1 MVCGAGGARPER
13 RSPRRAATAAQGAAQ
28 DRQEPR
34 RAAREQGAALSDSIY
49 HRSGDVGCGVAR
61 LVEMLVGATV
71 DATVGATVDVVT
83 VDVVTVDARRRA
95 ERA

>member
-1 MVCGAGGARPER
+1 M
-13 RSPRRAATAAQGAAQ
+13 
-28 DRQEPR
+28 
-34 RAAREQGAALSDSIY
+34 SDSIY
-49 HRSGDVGCGVAR
+49 HRSGDVGCGMAR

-71 DATVGATVDVVT
+71 DATVGATVGATVDVVT

>member
-1 MVCGAGGARPER
+1 M
-13 RSPRRAATAAQGAAQ
+13 
-28 DRQEPR
+28 
-34 RAAREQGAALSDSIY
+34 
-49 HRSGDVGCGVAR
+49 AR